1 MRSNYFLGTPGRKC
15 WDNGLLVEGKY
26 EEPMLF
32 EIAENCKRL
41 ILQNQDVA
49 LAQILQ
55 RVSRYPKYRRITL
68 APFHEDDIRF
78 EAEPN
83 INDRQVVIF
92 VERNQNELDSY
103 KGSSIHVTIVVV
115 PEAAESAS
123 VGNLIAQLY
132 TEALGIIFKS
142 CNPREFQW
150 GPQAVGESDEAYRR
164 WLNRLGTPQKN
175 VAAELT
181 LQDFLGYQPGRV
193 QTALHIYL
201 EAAALPRA

>member
-1 MRSNYFLGTPGRKC
+1 MPSQYFLGTPGRKC
-15 WDNGLLVEGKY
+15 WDQGKLVGNKY

-41 ILQNQDVA
+41 ILENQEAALQQVA
-49 LAQILQ
+49 DRLK
-55 RVSRYPKYRRITL
+55 RYPKYRITL
-68 APFHEDDIRF
+68 RPFNEKDIRF

-83 INDRQVVIF
+83 VNDRQVVIF

-103 KGSSIHVTIVVV
+103 KGSYIHVTIVVV
-115 PEAAESAS
+115 PEAMESAS
-123 VGNLIAQLY
+123 MGNLVAQLY
-132 TEALGIIFKS
+132 SEALGIIFKS

-201 EAAALPRA
+201 DATALPKA